1 MEVDFNQVRAAV
13 HDDTTAKILREKWQL
28 DDRHSANGEVTCSR
42 TDIENM
48 LKNGQLEPVLSVEQ
62 FMSISRGK
70 AYGNT
75 PMPSQVR
82 TPTASHDQPA
92 ADGTNWAGHPDWQ
105 EYQSLS
111 DPMKAAVRN
120 DFRCFLFVKRRG
132 ELANLAQTVGKR
144 IESGLAMQA
153 AADERAARE
162 YAVENAPLLEA
173 ERFAAALQWAKGKKS
188 YGLQDRKV
196 R

>member
-1 MEVDFNQVRAAV
+1 MQIRTPWSAVSDDVRAHALSLTIGRSSRAFPLRVCTTNPEKENVMEIDFNQVRAAA
-13 HDDTTAKILREKWQL
+13 HDDITAKILREKWQL

-111 DPMKAAVRN
+111 D
-120 DFRCFLFVKRRG
+120 
-132 ELANLAQTVGKR
+132 
-144 IESGLAMQA
+144 SGNCSCTIGTCC
-153 AADERAARE
+153 DPGCR
-162 YAVENAPLLEA
+162 
-173 ERFAAALQWAKGKKS
+173 
-188 YGLQDRKV
+188 
-196 R
+196 